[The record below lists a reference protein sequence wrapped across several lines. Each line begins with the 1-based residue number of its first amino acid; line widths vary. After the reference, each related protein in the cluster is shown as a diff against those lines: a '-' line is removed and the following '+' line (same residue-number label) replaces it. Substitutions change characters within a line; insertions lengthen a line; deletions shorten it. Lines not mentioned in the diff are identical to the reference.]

1 MLSLDLQVDD
11 DGDAH
16 LIGAAPQETVWINE
30 VPEPKSVKH
39 RVHVDV
45 NTRAVADVEAAGA
58 TVLDDSFRW
67 TVMADPEGGELCAFV
82 RDADG
87 PSLYEIVVD
96 CADAKAQATW
106 WGEVLGGSI
115 VHDDNAGFSWVEA
128 VPDASFEC
136 LVFVLVPEP
145 KSAKNRVHLDLWC
158 DAVDDLLHAGA
169 TLLRAEDDEID
180 WTVLADPEG
189 NEFCAF
195 TPS

>member
-1 MLSLDLQVDD
+1 MTIARYKDLCIDANDPVRLGRFYADVLSLDLQVDD

-58 TVLDDSFRW
+58 TVLDD
-67 TVMADPEGGELCAFV
+67 
-82 RDADG
+82 
-87 PSLYEIVVD
+87 
-96 CADAKAQATW
+96 
-106 WGEVLGGSI
+106 
-115 VHDDNAGFSWVEA
+115 
-128 VPDASFEC
+128 
-136 LVFVLVPEP
+136 
-145 KSAKNRVHLDLWC
+145 
-158 DAVDDLLHAGA
+158 LLHAGA
-169 TLLRAEDDEID
+169 TLLRAQDDEID

-195 TPS
+195 VAR